1 MAASSCRIKGDGAA
15 SMVDAGAGDSGATA
29 STRRGDSAATSPS
42 LGRAANGRGGG
53 DRLTA
58 EVGFVTVLTSGAL
71 ASSALTDAIVG
82 RRATGART
90 DVAGAEAGLLVGGVA
105 TGSARGITLS
115 GSGLVGGVTGGF
127 GFGGAGVWTVGG
139 GAAVF

>member
-82 RRATGART
+82 GGATGART

-105 TGSARGITLS
+105 S
-115 GSGLVGGVTGGF
+115 GSGPAVTRCGRGLLGAGAGGS
-127 GFGGAGVWTVGG
+127 GFGGVSM
-139 GAAVF
+139 

>member
-82 RRATGART
+82 GGATGART
-90 DVAGAEAGLLVGGVA
+90 DVAGAEADLLVGGVA
-105 TGSARGITLS
+105 TGSARAITLS
-115 GSGLVGGVTGGF
+115 GSGVLVAV
-127 GFGGAGVWTVGG
+127 AGDSGLAG
-139 GAAVF
+139 SGM